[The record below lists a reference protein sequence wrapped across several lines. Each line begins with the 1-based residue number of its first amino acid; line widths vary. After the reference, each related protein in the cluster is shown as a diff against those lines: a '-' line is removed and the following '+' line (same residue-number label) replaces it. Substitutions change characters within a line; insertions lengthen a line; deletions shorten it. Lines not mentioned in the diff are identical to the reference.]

1 MAVLPMFPLG
11 SVLFPH
17 MPLALR
23 VFEPR
28 YLQLMIDL
36 LEAEVREFGVVLIER
51 GFEVG
56 GGDHRFG
63 YGTVARLVEVS
74 ESGPESGSDP
84 AAMPGMVAVVAVGGE
99 RIRVDAWLE
108 DDPYP
113 RAEVSRVEE
122 LAWSEQ
128 VRPQYE
134 QTSKTVRRCLAAAS
148 EYADLSY
155 PADIELSD
163 DPVAACWQLAGIIPA
178 GPLDQVALLRS
189 ESLPDLLAATA
200 TQAESD
206 VELLRMSA
214 SPGDDG

>member
-1 MAVLPMFPLG
+1 MVSSGRALPMFPLG

-36 LEAEVREFGVVLIER
+36 LDAEVREFGVVLIER

-63 YGTVARLVEVS
+63 FGTVARLVEVS
-74 ESGPESGSDP
+74 GPDESADSPLDQ
-84 AAMPGMVAVVAVGGE
+84 MVAAVAVGGARIEVE
-99 RIRVDAWLE
+99 RWLP

-113 RAEVSRVEE
+113 RAEVRRLDE
-122 LAWSEQ
+122 LAWSEKD
-128 VRPQYE
+128 RPRYE
-134 QTSKTVRRCLAAAS
+134 QTSKTVRRCLAEAS
-148 EYADLSY
+148 EYADLHY

-163 DPVAACWQLAGIIPA
+163 DPTAASWQLAGILPA
-178 GPLDQVALLRS
+178 GPIDQVKLLRS
-189 ESLPDLLAATA
+189 ASTAELLEATA
-200 TQAESD
+200 EQAEAD
-206 VELLRMSA
+206 IELLRMSVA
-214 SPGDDG
+214 PD